1 MEFMIVIAI
10 IALLIIGL
18 LLYFQFNGGLQF
30 PWFQFYAKGK
40 ESGFVFKEINVLRK
54 AAIDTNLENP
64 TSLFWS
70 VRQLDKTIRGVVTK
84 HRASGKTDD
93 PNSVRFVS
101 KMYDFRKRVEFNTP
115 KYKTG
120 LKSTRDISP
129 NQRLQIML
137 PGGGYYFSQIIENLR
152 KYMAI
157 SYPEGKTLP
166 MGFSWKGRILNVF
179 FWRHE
184 DAGYY
189 FETKILEDFTDRKF
203 PILYISHSDQ
213 LVRSQKRRSIRAET
227 NLPAQIYN
235 LASIENAN
243 ENIEHHPGLRGRLVD
258 ISEDGAALLVG
269 GKAKVGMP
277 LKVQFTLTDHPL
289 TMAGIVKGITFDQKK
304 NRSVLHIQSIPPSL
318 KVKNAI
324 LSYVYNIFGERKE
337 IRRRAK

>member
-1 MEFMIVIAI
+1 MGLVIGTGIVVLIFVAF
-10 IALLIIGL
+10 LL
-18 LLYFQFNGGLQF
+18 FFHFNGGLQF

-40 ESGFVFKEINVLRK
+40 ESGFIFKEINLLRK
-54 AAIDTNLENP
+54 AAISTNLDNP

-84 HRASGKTDD
+84 NRAQSKDHD
-93 PNSVRFVS
+93 PEANRFVS
-101 KMYDFRKRVEFNTP
+101 KLYDFRKRVEFNTP
-115 KYKTG
+115 KYKVG
-120 LKSTRDISP
+120 LKTTRDISP
-129 NQRLQIML
+129 NQRVQIML
-137 PGGGYYFSQIIENLR
+137 PGGGYYFSQVIENLR

-157 SYPEGKTLP
+157 SYPEGKSLP
-166 MGFSWKGRILNVF
+166 MGFTWKGRILNVF

-203 PILYISHSDQ
+203 PILYISHSEQ

-227 NLPAQIYN
+227 NLPVHIYN
-235 LASIENAN
+235 LASIENAT
-243 ENIEHHPGLRGRLVD
+243 ETVESHPGLRGRLVD

-277 LKVQFTLTDHPL
+277 LKIQFTLTDHPL

-304 NRSVLHIQSIPPSL
+304 NRSVLHIQAIPPSNRS
-318 KVKNAI
+318 KNEI

-337 IRRRAK
+337 IRRRAR